1 MEYLVTLHLKSGLEI
16 EYLMVFKK
24 DVTIGD
30 VREQVRKD
38 LNGQEKWMVLA
49 DDVEVKRGEVDYF
62 KVAELK
68 DEEES
73 PSESFDDMEIKTLQ
87 FKASSHKE
95 FSERLKKLADEG
107 SELVSARMK
116 RFGGKKAPFDI
127 TIAYTEK

>member
-49 DDVEVKRGEVDYF
+49 DDVEVKREEVDYF

-87 FKASSHKE
+87 FKASSHKG
-95 FSERLKKLADEG
+95 FSE
-107 SELVSARMK
+107 
-116 RFGGKKAPFDI
+116 
-127 TIAYTEK
+127 